1 MRRFSVRSHRQQR
14 RNTLSVFWQTRPS
27 FGSALN
33 PSSAVDLVHY
43 SLCNLGLGSG
53 STGTSVV
60 AADCPPEILLLALCT
75 AIVFLKV

>member
-14 RNTLSVFWQTRPS
+14 WNTLSVFWQTRPS

-43 SLCNLGLGSG
+43 SLCNLGLGFG
-53 STGTSVV
+53 SAGTSIL
-60 AADCPPEILLLALCT
+60 AADCLAETAVLALFF
-75 AIVFLKV
+75 AILFLGV